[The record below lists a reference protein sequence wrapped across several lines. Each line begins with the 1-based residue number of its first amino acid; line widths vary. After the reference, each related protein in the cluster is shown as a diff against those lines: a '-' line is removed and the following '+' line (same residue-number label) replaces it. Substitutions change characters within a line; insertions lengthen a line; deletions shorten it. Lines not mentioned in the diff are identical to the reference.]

1 MLGSDREGRG
11 LGTVGTV
18 LLIVAVL
25 LVTGVFVVVAGFT
38 TDLLGVPEAT
48 AVDNDFAGVN
58 ESITVVDSD
67 VTVRNPNPV
76 TVAVDSVDLRHT
88 VFANGVRMGRGSR
101 EEVSLPE
108 GNSTVEL
115 TTGLR
120 NDRFTDWW
128 VRHIRRGER
137 TNLTVVASVTSA
149 TFDTLYSRTVLT
161 RTVDTDALA
170 AVETDRRIPIEADMA
185 LVSGP
190 VLYVEQTRAQWESVS
205 QNRTVVAVNATVSN
219 PTPFDI
225 PLQSV
230 GFDVAM
236 NDIAIAN
243 GSTVDATT
251 IPAGSTANLTVR
263 LVVDN
268 GKLDAWWPTH
278 LEGNQTTRVRID
290 PRVRVDLSRYGGGT
304 RTFTPSPI
312 NQTVET
318 HIFADEGEFGA
329 V

>member
-1 MLGSDREGRG
+1 MFDTDRDGTG
-11 LGTVGTV
+11 LGTAGTV
-18 LLIVAVL
+18 LLVVAVL
-25 LVTGVFVVVAGFT
+25 LVIGVSVVVAGFT
-38 TDLLGVPEAT
+38 TDLLGVPEVT
-48 AVDNDFAGVN
+48 AVDNEFAGVT
-58 ESITVVDSD
+58 ESITVVDSG

-88 VFANGVRMGRGSR
+88 VFANGVRMGWGSR
-101 EEVSLPE
+101 EAVSLPV
-108 GNSTVEL
+108 GNSTVEIG
-115 TTGLR
+115 TDLR

-128 VRHIRRGER
+128 MRHVERGER

-161 RTVDTDALA
+161 RTVRTDALA
-170 AVETDRRIPIEADMA
+170 AVETDRRIPVEADTA

-190 VLYVEQTRAQWESVS
+190 VLYVERTRARWASVS
-205 QNRTVVAVNATVSN
+205 QNRTVVAVNATLSN
-219 PTPFDI
+219 PTAFEI

-236 NDIAIAN
+236 NDVAIAN

-263 LVVDN
+263 VVVDN

-278 LEGNQTTRVRID
+278 LERNQTTRVRID
-290 PRVRVDLSRYGGGT
+290 PRVRVDLSRYGRGT
-304 RTFTPSPI
+304 RTVTPAPI
-312 NQTVET
+312 NRTVET
-318 HIFADEGEFGA
+318 DFFADEGTFGA